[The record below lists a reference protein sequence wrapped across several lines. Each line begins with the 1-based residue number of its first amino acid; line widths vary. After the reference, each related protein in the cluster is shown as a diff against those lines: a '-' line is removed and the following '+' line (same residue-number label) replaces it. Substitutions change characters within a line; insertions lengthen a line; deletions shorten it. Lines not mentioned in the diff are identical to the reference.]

1 MQQFLYSID
10 NILTPD
16 ECKYYIGF
24 FSDPEKV
31 EHINDTHRKYHRVQ
45 FVDENLANHLYSK
58 IQAFIPKKIKKI
70 SVILFVSILVFSCG
84 KKDDPIF
91 NDENQNSKIFSTQH
105 ISLT

>member
-1 MQQFLYSID
+1 M
-10 NILTPD
+10 
-16 ECKYYIGF
+16 
-24 FSDPEKV
+24 
-31 EHINDTHRKYHRVQ
+31 
-45 FVDENLANHLYSK
+45 
-58 IQAFIPKKIKKI
+58 IKKI